1 MSGWICLHRGIQSH
15 WIYADANKLK
25 AWLDLL
31 LTANIEDKKFMIK
44 SQMITC
50 KRGQLAVSQK
60 TLEQRW
66 KWSRNQ
72 VRHFLELLENDGMI
86 TIESNHLT
94 SIITICN
101 YREFQDLQPAKG
113 TAESTSEGT
122 AEGTAEGK
130 QLNNRTIKQLN
141 KKEIDSPKRTVS
153 SLLSDFGINGQLA
166 KDFIALRKEKK
177 AAITE
182 TALNRM
188 KTQSVKAG
196 LSMQEAVEI
205 CIERNWQGF
214 NADWY
219 QEKPKTVLKQVIT
232 EADINRAARPGE
244 TRDQVYKRL
253 QAALG

>member
-113 TAESTSEGT
+113 TTEGT
-122 AEGTAEGK
+122 SKGTTEGTAEGK
-130 QLNNRTIKQLN
+130 QLNNITIKQVNNSLDIGAEAPKISRHKFVRPTLEEIKQYCREEN
-141 KKEIDSPKRTVS
+141 LTMNAEKFFYHFEANGWKSGNSKIQNWKMACKKWASSDYSKPEIKQPVRHGEWLADEIFEGDLPLTN
-153 SLLSDFGINGQLA
+153 LLKVN
-166 KDFIALRKEKK
+166 
-177 AAITE
+177 
-182 TALNRM
+182 
-188 KTQSVKAG
+188 
-196 LSMQEAVEI
+196 
-205 CIERNWQGF
+205 
-214 NADWY
+214 
-219 QEKPKTVLKQVIT
+219 
-232 EADINRAARPGE
+232 
-244 TRDQVYKRL
+244 
-253 QAALG
+253 